1 MPRPISFK
9 LLYLLLGLAAVLI
22 ACQTAPSA
30 ENQAPTAS
38 FTVTE
43 ESGAR
48 SFSFDAG
55 GSSDPDGEVASY
67 AWDFGDGETA
77 TGETATASH
86 SYAEPGEYTVTLTVT
101 DDDDA
106 KASSSEQVEANYT
119 SGEVEQE
126 FGDLSD
132 DTSTLVTAGFQ
143 SEGAVALSLMPPF
156 PAMGGF
162 SLDMLMADLLE
173 PRSAA
178 KLLAP
183 QAHSDS
189 DLPRGTYEYD
199 AATGDWVPVAGGDTL
214 VLRWSYENFEPSTTH
229 QAELAVDWDVAS
241 ATEVVDDGFGSM
253 IEVPTDMS
261 ASLSVDGD
269 EVAAFAL
276 AADWYESDTCGP
288 ILEPSSLSLSGYVG
302 DDSARLELDLGFSIG
317 DDTISTQGQ
326 VIASAG
332 ADSATFDWDL
342 SMNGAVTRDG
352 NCFLANFDLESGSL
366 AFGISATVAG
376 ETDSLEFA
384 VDFSNIVMDEFGAV
398 TSVELS
404 NGVITLNGLAA
415 VTFEGTLNDQNG
427 NGVPGEN
434 VTLSF
439 ADGTT
444 MTLEAFLLSS
454 GGLPAP
460 LVSPL
465 SLLF

>member
-1 MPRPISFK
+1 MTYLSPLRR
-9 LLYLLLGLAAVLI
+9 LYLLLAVMLALV
-22 ACQTAPSA
+22 ACQTAPPA

-38 FTVTE
+38 FIVTE
-43 ESGAR
+43 GSGTR

-55 GSSDPDGEVASY
+55 GSSDPDGEIASY

-77 TGETATASH
+77 TGETPSH
-86 SYAEPGEYTVTLTVT
+86 SYAEPGSYTVTLTVT
-101 DDDDA
+101 DDNDA
-106 KASSSEQVEANYT
+106 EASTSEQVEANYT

-126 FGDLSD
+126 FGDLGD

-143 SEGAVALSLMPPF
+143 SEGAVAFSMMPPF

-162 SLDMLMADLLE
+162 SLDMLMSGLLE

-199 AATGDWVPVAGGDTL
+199 AATGDWVPVASGDTL
-214 VLRWSYENFEPSTTH
+214 VLRWSYEDFGGSTH
-229 QAELAVDWDVAS
+229 EAELVVDWDVAS
-241 ATEVVDDGFGSM
+241 DTLVVSDGFGGTA
-253 IEVPTDMS
+253 EVPTDMN
-261 ASLSVDGD
+261 ASLTVDGN
-269 EVAAFAL
+269 EVASL
-276 AADWYESDTCGP
+276 DLSADWYEDAACAGP

-326 VIASAG
+326 VTASAG

-342 SMNGAVTRDG
+342 SVNGAMTRDD
-352 NCFLANFDLESGSL
+352 NCFLANFDLESGSV

-415 VTFEGTLNDQNG
+415 VTFEGTLDDQNG